1 MTTVRPAAADELAD
15 VLGVLDAAALETD
28 AAAVRRAIVTGD
40 VLVAVDGGPVIGAL
54 VLEDEEV
61 QGVAVRPRR
70 RGQGIGRALV
80 EAAAERRGRVEAR
93 FDADLRAFYATLG
106 FAIEEAPAED
116 RLRGICHAE

>member
-1 MTTVRPAAADELAD
+1 VTTIRPAATDELAA
-15 VLGVLDAAALETD
+15 VLGVLDAAALATE
-28 AAAVRRAIVTGD
+28 AAALRAAIDAGD
-40 VLVAVDGGPVIGAL
+40 VLVAVDGGPIIGAL
-54 VLEDEEV
+54 VLDDAEV
-61 QGVAVRPRR
+61 EGVAVRPGR

-116 RLRGICHAE
+116 RLHGVCPAE

>member
-1 MTTVRPAAADELAD
+1 VTTIRPAATDELAA
-15 VLGVLDAAALETD
+15 VLGVLDAAALATE
-28 AAAVRRAIVTGD
+28 AAAVRAAIDAGD
-40 VLVAVDGGPVIGAL
+40 VLVAVDGGPIIGAL
-54 VLEDEEV
+54 VLDDAEV
-61 QGVAVRPRR
+61 EGVAVRPGR

-116 RLRGICHAE
+116 RLHGVCPAE